1 MIRMANFQPNVTTE
15 QGLREL
21 VENGHTVEVLCEGE
35 PERKGP
41 SWYGVWTMRTISPEG
56 HERLLV
62 TARNRPSHVDLK
74 VREFKTATGVISFL
88 IGVGFSQAN
97 IPFKDGAKTLHSLVS
112 V

>member
-1 MIRMANFQPNVTTE
+1 MTTKANFEPNVTTE

-21 VENGHTVEVLCEGE
+21 AENGHTVEVLCEAD

-41 SWYGVWTMRTISPEG
+41 SWYGLWTMRTVSPDG

-62 TARNRPSHVDLK
+62 TARNRGSQNDIK

-88 IGVGFSQAN
+88 IGVGFSHAS
-97 IPFKDGAKTLHSLVS
+97 IPLKNAEKTSHSFVTS
-112 V
+112 

>member
-1 MIRMANFQPNVTTE
+1 MTTKEIFELNVTTE

-21 VENGHTVEVLCEGE
+21 VENCHTVEVRCEAE

-41 SWYGVWTMRTISPEG
+41 SWYGLWTVRTISPDG

-62 TARNRPSHVDLK
+62 TARNRPSHNDIK

-97 IPFKDGAKTLHSLVS
+97 IPFKNGATSVQSLVR
-112 V
+112 